1 MPYFWGPRL
10 LAMPPSTTTDDLKDD
25 SANYTSAYA
34 VQAFASSGDPILGL
48 QHLLSV
54 LVRFGYSPALLVSH
68 TSPARLLY
76 NSEITLTASTL
87 AKFDWAIYGCNSSH
101 FASTIHSHSMRF
113 NIILACNAFANGPT
127 LFKEVCLCPTTL

>member
-1 MPYFWGPRL
+1 
-10 LAMPPSTTTDDLKDD
+10 MPPPPTTDDLKDA
-25 SANYTSAYA
+25 SANDTSTYA
-34 VQAFASSGDPILGL
+34 VHVPASSGDPILGL
-48 QHLLSV
+48 QHLSRV
-54 LVRFGYSPALLVSH
+54 LVRFSYSPALLVSH

-101 FASTIHSHSMRF
+101 FASTIRAHSMRF

-127 LFKEVCLCPTTL
+127 LFKEICLCPTTL

>member
-1 MPYFWGPRL
+1 MPLSP
-10 LAMPPSTTTDDLKDD
+10 TTDDLEAT

-34 VQAFASSGDPILGL
+34 VHASAFSGDPILGL
-48 QHLLSV
+48 QHLLNF
-54 LVRFGYSPALLVSH
+54 LIRFGYSLALLVSH
-68 TSPARLLY
+68 TSPAQLLY

-101 FASTIHSHSMRF
+101 FASTIRAHSMRF

-127 LFKEVCLCPTTL
+127 LFKGVCLCPTTL